1 MAIDPPSPALNAA
14 TTQPDKAA
22 IVAAMTA
29 HAGLRLTDD
38 ERAQLEEYVDT
49 VWAMAARLREVDSPG
64 LEGLRADR
72 PLRTA
77 AANRPGPGAEP
88 APPSS
93 ANLGAPRPVPA
104 SLLDAG
110 VLAVAEAIGRGAF
123 TPADVTEAVLERID
137 RFDGAVRAYVTVDGA
152 GARAAAR
159 ALTAELRAGGPR
171 SVLHGMPIG
180 AKDSIPIHG
189 MRCTYNSPLLRDWYP
204 QRDAEAIRR
213 LRAAGAV
220 MVGKH
225 NLNEFG
231 WSLPSDGD
239 LTPPPRNPW
248 FPAERSVGS
257 SSGGA
262 AAVAAGLALA
272 AIGTDGGGSIRLPA
286 GQHSLYGVKPGHDD
300 VPRQGVGEGSV
311 SEVSVLAR
319 TAPDAAAVLAAMLVD
334 PEAPD
339 AVGRFWSEPSARA
352 AEVALGV
359 RTVRLGVPEG
369 YLEDVGMEEDV
380 ATVLA
385 AVRRACGDLGF
396 ELVPVPRAALD
407 ILHDAVRAN
416 FVIIAAEHYFDHE
429 GPGKDRGRYGPSAGF
444 YNLPGACLTAAD
456 YLHAQRVG
464 GIAREAID
472 AVLGTVDLLLTPT
485 SPVTRTSTARNP
497 KTHRKGGNAAYTAP
511 FNLSG
516 HPAISFPAGL
526 SGEGIPIGMQLV
538 GRRGS
543 EFHQLAVG
551 HTIASRLTLPAF
563 PDPERVVAFARAE
576 ASKP

>member
-1 MAIDPPSPALNAA
+1 MATDRPTPVPNAA
-14 TTQPDKAA
+14 PAEPDKAA

-29 HAGLRLTDD
+29 HAGLRLTAD
-38 ERAQLEEYVDT
+38 ERERLEEYVDT
-49 VWAMAARLREVDSPG
+49 VWSMAARLRAVDSPG
-64 LEGLRADR
+64 LEGLRDDR

-77 AANRPGPGAEP
+77 TGNRPGPGAEP
-88 APPSS
+88 TPAARADDPE
-93 ANLGAPRPVPA
+93 PRPVPA
-104 SLLDAG
+104 ALLDAG
-110 VLAVAEAIGRGAF
+110 VLAVAAAVARGEV
-123 TPADVTEAVLERID
+123 TPTDVTHAVLERIE
-137 RFDGAVRAYVTVDGA
+137 RFDGAVRSYVTVDRD

-159 ALTAELRAGGPR
+159 ALTAELVDGAPR
-171 SVLHGMPIG
+171 SVLHGVPIG

-189 MRCTYNSPLLRDWYP
+189 MPCTYNSPLLRDWFP
-204 QRDAEAIRR
+204 KRDAEAIRR

-231 WSLPSDGD
+231 WSLPSDDD

-248 FPAERSVGS
+248 FPSELSVGS
-257 SSGGA
+257 TSGGG

-286 GQHSLYGVKPGHDD
+286 GQHLLYGVKPGHDG

-311 SEVSVLAR
+311 SEVSVLTR

-334 PEAPD
+334 PDAPD
-339 AVGRFWSEPSARA
+339 AAARFRSDPDARA
-352 AEVALGV
+352 AQVRAGV
-359 RTVRLGVPEG
+359 RAVRLGVPEG
-369 YLEDVGMEEDV
+369 YLQDVGMEEDV
-380 ATVLA
+380 ARVLA
-385 AVRRACGDLGF
+385 DVRRACADLDF
-396 ELVPVPRAALD
+396 ELVAVPRAALD
-407 ILHDAVRAN
+407 VLHDAVRAN

-464 GIAREAID
+464 GIARDAID

-485 SPVTRTSTARNP
+485 SPVTRTSTARDP

-511 FNLSG
+511 FNISG
-516 HPAISFPAGL
+516 HPAISFPAGV

-543 EFHQLAVG
+543 EFDQLAVG
-551 HTIASRLTLPAF
+551 HTIASRLTLPTF
-563 PDPERVVAFARAE
+563 PDPAQVVDFVRAE
-576 ASKP
+576 AAVH